1 MQHAKE
7 TGLEIPKYPMV
18 FMKAPT
24 AAQNP
29 GDPIVLPRYLRSDKV
44 DFEAE
49 LGVVIGRPCKNVN
62 PEEALSYV
70 LGYVCANDVSARL
83 AKRKRVGGQFCRGK
97 TFDTFCPSVHA
108 WQRLMRFQIP
118 PNLPIRSFV
127 NEDKMQ
133 ESGTDDMI
141 FDVPTL
147 ISFLSGSTT
156 LLPGTL
162 ILTGTPSGVGE
173 ARNPKRY
180 LVPGDEVTVEIEGLG
195 ILTNPVVEEVFEEE
209 ETAVMRVAI
218 LQFPDPIVIGIQ
230 NMQLVRCPRN
240 SCSKS
245 LAQRSITLRTEAVI
259 VPGGFS
265 FGDYLR
271 CGAIARFSPIM
282 KDLHEFADKGGS
294 SSWDL

>member
-1 MQHAKE
+1 VRIFRYLDQSGKMGFGRFDNEGNTYLILQKGEGDFEATDQRITPFQFLTPIDFRCIYAVGLNYRAHAEE

-24 AAQNP
+24 ATQNP

-49 LGVVIGRPCKNVN
+49 LGVVIGRPCKNVQ

-70 LGYVCANDVSARL
+70 LGYVCANDVSARDWQ
-83 AKRKRVGGQFCRGK
+83 KEKGGGQFCRGK
-97 TFDTFCPSVHA
+97 TFDTFCPVGPCLA
-108 WQRLMRFQIP
+108 TADEIP
-118 PNLPIRSFV
+118 DPSKLTIRSFV
-127 NEDKMQ
+127 NDDKMQ

-173 ARNPKRY
+173 ARDPKRY
-180 LVPGDEVTVEIEGLG
+180 LVPGDEVTVEIDGVG

-209 ETAVMRVAI
+209 EA
-218 LQFPDPIVIGIQ
+218 
-230 NMQLVRCPRN
+230 
-240 SCSKS
+240 KS
-245 LAQRSITLRTEAVI
+245 
-259 VPGGFS
+259 
-265 FGDYLR
+265 
-271 CGAIARFSPIM
+271 
-282 KDLHEFADKGGS
+282 
-294 SSWDL
+294 

>member
-1 MQHAKE
+1 MRIFRYLDQSGKMGFGRFDKEGNTFLILQKGDGDFEATDQRITPFQFLTPIDFRCIYAIGLNYRAHAEE

-49 LGVVIGRPCKNVN
+49 LGVVIGRPCKNVK

-70 LGYVCANDVSARL
+70 LGYVCANDVSARDWQ
-83 AKRKRVGGQFCRGK
+83 KEKGGGQFCRGK
-97 TFDTFCPSVHA
+97 TFDTFCPVGPCLA
-108 WQRLMRFQIP
+108 TADEIP
-118 PNLPIRSFV
+118 DPSKLTIRSFV
-127 NEDKMQ
+127 NDDKMQ

-173 ARNPKRY
+173 ARDPKRY
-180 LVPGDEVTVEIEGLG
+180 LVAGDEVTVDIEGVG

-209 ETAVMRVAI
+209 ETK
-218 LQFPDPIVIGIQ
+218 L
-230 NMQLVRCPRN
+230 
-240 SCSKS
+240 
-245 LAQRSITLRTEAVI
+245 
-259 VPGGFS
+259 
-265 FGDYLR
+265 
-271 CGAIARFSPIM
+271 
-282 KDLHEFADKGGS
+282 
-294 SSWDL
+294 

>member
-1 MQHAKE
+1 MRIFRYLDQSGKMGFGRFDKEGNTFLILQKGDGDFEATDQRITPFQFLTPIDFRCIYAIGLNYRAHAQE

-49 LGVVIGRPCKNVN
+49 LGVVIGRPCKNVK
-62 PEEALSYV
+62 PEDALSYV
-70 LGYVCANDVSARL
+70 LGYVCANDVSARDWQ
-83 AKRKRVGGQFCRGK
+83 KEKGGGQFCRGK
-97 TFDTFCPSVHA
+97 TFDTFCPVGPCLA
-108 WQRLMRFQIP
+108 TADEIP
-118 PNLPIRSFV
+118 DPSKLTIRSFV
-127 NEDKMQ
+127 NDDKMQ

-173 ARNPKRY
+173 ARDPKRY
-180 LVPGDEVTVEIEGLG
+180 LVAGDEVTVEIEGVG

-209 ETAVMRVAI
+209 ETK
-218 LQFPDPIVIGIQ
+218 L
-230 NMQLVRCPRN
+230 
-240 SCSKS
+240 
-245 LAQRSITLRTEAVI
+245 
-259 VPGGFS
+259 
-265 FGDYLR
+265 
-271 CGAIARFSPIM
+271 
-282 KDLHEFADKGGS
+282 
-294 SSWDL
+294 

>member
-1 MQHAKE
+1 MRIFRYLDQSGKMGFGRFDKEGNTFLILQKGDGDFEATDQRITPFQFLTPIDFRCIYAIGLNYRAHAEE

-49 LGVVIGRPCKNVN
+49 LGVVIGRPCKNVK

-70 LGYVCANDVSARL
+70 LGYVCANDVSARDWQ
-83 AKRKRVGGQFCRGK
+83 KEKGGGQFCRGK
-97 TFDTFCPSVHA
+97 TFDTFCPVGPCLA
-108 WQRLMRFQIP
+108 TADEIP
-118 PNLPIRSFV
+118 DPSKLTIRSFV
-127 NEDKMQ
+127 NDDKMQ

-173 ARNPKRY
+173 ARDPKRY
-180 LVPGDEVTVEIEGLG
+180 LVAGDEVMVEIEGVG

-209 ETAVMRVAI
+209 ETK
-218 LQFPDPIVIGIQ
+218 L
-230 NMQLVRCPRN
+230 
-240 SCSKS
+240 
-245 LAQRSITLRTEAVI
+245 
-259 VPGGFS
+259 
-265 FGDYLR
+265 
-271 CGAIARFSPIM
+271 
-282 KDLHEFADKGGS
+282 
-294 SSWDL
+294 

>member
-1 MQHAKE
+1 MRIFRYLDQSGKMGFGRFDKEGNTFLILQKGDGDFEATDQRITPFQFLTPIDFRCIYAIGLNYRAHAEE

-49 LGVVIGRPCKNVN
+49 LGVVIGRPCKNVK
-62 PEEALSYV
+62 PEDALSYV
-70 LGYVCANDVSARL
+70 LGYVCANDVSARDWQ
-83 AKRKRVGGQFCRGK
+83 KEKGGGQFCRGK
-97 TFDTFCPSVHA
+97 TFDTFCPVGPCLA
-108 WQRLMRFQIP
+108 TADEIP
-118 PNLPIRSFV
+118 DPSKLTIRSFV
-127 NEDKMQ
+127 NDDKMQ

-173 ARNPKRY
+173 ARDPKRY
-180 LVPGDEVTVEIEGLG
+180 LVAGDEVTVDIEGVGL
-195 ILTNPVVEEVFEEE
+195 LTNPVVEEVFEEE
-209 ETAVMRVAI
+209 ETK
-218 LQFPDPIVIGIQ
+218 L
-230 NMQLVRCPRN
+230 
-240 SCSKS
+240 
-245 LAQRSITLRTEAVI
+245 
-259 VPGGFS
+259 
-265 FGDYLR
+265 
-271 CGAIARFSPIM
+271 
-282 KDLHEFADKGGS
+282 
-294 SSWDL
+294 

>member
-1 MQHAKE
+1 MKIFRYLDQSGKMGFGRFDKEGNTFLILQKGDGDFEATDQRITPFQFLTPIDFRCIYAIGLNYREHAKE
-7 TGLEIPKYPMV
+7 TGLEIPEYPMV

-29 GDPIVLPRYLRSDKV
+29 GDPIVIPRFLRSDKV

-70 LGYVCANDVSARL
+70 LGYVCANDISARDWQ
-83 AKRKRVGGQFCRGK
+83 KEKGGGQFCRGK
-97 TFDTFCPSVHA
+97 TFDTFCPVGPCLA
-108 WQRLMRFQIP
+108 TADEIP
-118 PNLPIRSFV
+118 DPSQLTIRSFV

-133 ESGTDDMI
+133 ESRTDDMI

-173 ARNPKRY
+173 ARNPKRF

-195 ILTNPVVEEVFEEE
+195 ILTNPVVEEVVEE
-209 ETAVMRVAI
+209 
-218 LQFPDPIVIGIQ
+218 
-230 NMQLVRCPRN
+230 
-240 SCSKS
+240 
-245 LAQRSITLRTEAVI
+245 
-259 VPGGFS
+259 
-265 FGDYLR
+265 GDTQ
-271 CGAIARFSPIM
+271 S
-282 KDLHEFADKGGS
+282 
-294 SSWDL
+294 

>member
-1 MQHAKE
+1 MKIFRYLDQSGKMGFGRFDKEGNTFLILQKGDGDFEATDQRITPFQFLTPIDFRCIYAIGLNYREHAKE
-7 TGLEIPKYPMV
+7 TGLEIPEYPMV

-29 GDPIVLPRYLRSDKV
+29 GDPIVIPRFLRSDKV

-49 LGVVIGRPCKNVN
+49 LGVVIGRPCKNVT

-70 LGYVCANDVSARL
+70 LGYVCANDISARDWQ
-83 AKRKRVGGQFCRGK
+83 KEKGGGQFCRGK
-97 TFDTFCPSVHA
+97 TFDTFCPVGPCLA
-108 WQRLMRFQIP
+108 TADEIP
-118 PNLPIRSFV
+118 DPSQLTIRSFV

-133 ESGTDDMI
+133 ESRTDDMI

-173 ARNPKRY
+173 ARNPKRF

-195 ILTNPVVEEVFEEE
+195 ILTNPVVEEVVEEG
-209 ETAVMRVAI
+209 
-218 LQFPDPIVIGIQ
+218 D
-230 NMQLVRCPRN
+230 
-240 SCSKS
+240 
-245 LAQRSITLRTEAVI
+245 AQS
-259 VPGGFS
+259 
-265 FGDYLR
+265 
-271 CGAIARFSPIM
+271 
-282 KDLHEFADKGGS
+282 
-294 SSWDL
+294 

>member
-1 MQHAKE
+1 MKIFRYLDQSGKMGFGRFDNEGNTFLILQKGDGDFEATDQRVTPFQFLTPIDFRCIYAIGLNYREHAKE

-29 GDPIVLPRYLRSDKV
+29 GDPIVIPRFLRSDKV

-70 LGYVCANDVSARL
+70 LGYVCANDVSARDWQ
-83 AKRKRVGGQFCRGK
+83 KEKGGGQFCRGK
-97 TFDTFCPSVHA
+97 TFDTFCPVGPCLA
-108 WQRLMRFQIP
+108 TADEIP
-118 PNLPIRSFV
+118 DPSQLTIRSFV

-133 ESGTDDMI
+133 ESRTDDMI

-173 ARNPKRY
+173 ARNPKRF

-195 ILTNPVVEEVFEEE
+195 ILTNPVVEEVIEEGD
-209 ETAVMRVAI
+209 
-218 LQFPDPIVIGIQ
+218 LQ
-230 NMQLVRCPRN
+230 
-240 SCSKS
+240 S
-245 LAQRSITLRTEAVI
+245 
-259 VPGGFS
+259 
-265 FGDYLR
+265 
-271 CGAIARFSPIM
+271 
-282 KDLHEFADKGGS
+282 
-294 SSWDL
+294 

>member
-1 MQHAKE
+1 MRIFRYLDQSGKMGFGRFDKEGNTFLILQKGDGDFEATDQRITPFQFLTPIDFRCIYAIGLNYRAHAEE

-49 LGVVIGRPCKNVN
+49 LGVVIGRPCKNVT

-70 LGYVCANDVSARL
+70 LGYVCANDVSARDWQ
-83 AKRKRVGGQFCRGK
+83 KEKGGGQFCRGK
-97 TFDTFCPSVHA
+97 TFDTFCPVGPCLA
-108 WQRLMRFQIP
+108 TADEIP
-118 PNLPIRSFV
+118 DPSKLTIRSFV

-173 ARNPKRY
+173 ARDPKRY
-180 LVPGDEVTVEIEGLG
+180 LVPGDEVTVEIDGVG

-209 ETAVMRVAI
+209 EA
-218 LQFPDPIVIGIQ
+218 
-230 NMQLVRCPRN
+230 
-240 SCSKS
+240 KS
-245 LAQRSITLRTEAVI
+245 
-259 VPGGFS
+259 
-265 FGDYLR
+265 
-271 CGAIARFSPIM
+271 
-282 KDLHEFADKGGS
+282 
-294 SSWDL
+294 